1 MRRSAK
7 QEPTERTSPGMR
19 CVSPETAQRLMR
31 AGALLVDIREA
42 DEHARERIPGAV
54 LNPMSAWDDSEASP
68 EQTLIF
74 HCRSGSRTAMNTDR
88 LAAKA
93 GACDWYVVDGGVEA
107 WRTAGLT
114 TITDRSRPIDLQR
127 QVFIVAGGLVALGV
141 VLGILVS
148 SWFLTLPMFV
158 GLGLTLS
165 GLTGFCG
172 MARVLALAPW
182 NRRASSLMAA

>member
-1 MRRSAK
+1 MRRSA
-7 QEPTERTSPGMR
+7 EPEATGRTSPGMR
-19 CVSPETAQRLMR
+19 YVSPETAQRLVR
-31 AGALLVDIREA
+31 AGALLVDIRDA

-74 HCRSGSRTAMNTDR
+74 HCRSGSRTDMNIDR

-107 WRTAGLT
+107 WRKAGLT
-114 TITDRSRPIDLQR
+114 TIRDRSQPIDLQR
-127 QVFIVAGGLVALGV
+127 QVFIVAGGLVAVGV
-141 VLGILVS
+141 FLGILVS

-172 MARVLALAPW
+172 MARILALAPW
-182 NRRASSLMAA
+182 NRHAPPLMTA

>member
-1 MRRSAK
+1 MRY
-7 QEPTERTSPGMR
+7 
-19 CVSPETAQRLMR
+19 VSPETAQRLVR
-31 AGALLVDIREA
+31 AGALLVDIRDA

-74 HCRSGSRTAMNTDR
+74 HCRSGSRTDMNIDR

-107 WRTAGLT
+107 WRKAGLT
-114 TITDRSRPIDLQR
+114 TIRDRSQPIDLQR
-127 QVFIVAGGLVALGV
+127 QVFIVAGGLVAVGV
-141 VLGILVS
+141 FLGILVS

-172 MARVLALAPW
+172 MARILALAPW
-182 NRRASSLMAA
+182 NRHAPPLMTA